1 LERPVLRFA
10 KVTGY
15 AVLLTLLTLVPVMPY
30 SPVPGVA
37 ADRPY
42 SLNAVPSFTQEG
54 NTVSLVLTVE
64 TEAGAI
70 GNTKYQFRFYVRD
83 PASTIFQSPLQNYTA
98 VPGEQWFSIV
108 LVYPSTSFP
117 GSTSL
122 FGQYVT
128 WVDQVAPLAVPNVA
142 QSSFFISLANNN
154 TYERTETVSMQGSG
168 YNASESVTVTI
179 RTQITSTLVFSQTIQ
194 ATLAGIVA
202 AAWTI
207 PRNATIDN
215 YVLTLAGTSTF
226 KTPSDAQTFLVSPAT
241 MSVSGITSLK
251 STYQRTET
259 MRFSFQPIYPDGSIA
274 STGVALLTL
283 ARPSGAS
290 LTLTATFDSVAQA
303 FSASYKTS
311 VDNQTGT
318 WTATLAGHAFN
329 DADGNSG
336 PSTTITNNPQL
347 APATLS
353 INVNANTDVA
363 VGQDIRFNATIT
375 YPDGT
380 VLQSGSVGA
389 YLLYS
394 GTPTVN
400 DTVPVI
406 FDTGLGVWIGT
417 YTARPTDPGG
427 LWSLI
432 VKASDSQTSPN
443 TGSATRA
450 VTLQNNTGGNVAFP
464 LYYFGIIAAL
474 IAGSLAGSFLLLKKR
489 KVTHARL
496 KIDLEAVR
504 SEAQRVESQDFFK
517 SIKDQV
523 RKDKDD

>member
-1 LERPVLRFA
+1 LERPVLRFR
-10 KVTGY
+10 KISGY
-15 AVLLTLLTLVPVMPY
+15 AILLTLLTLAPFMPY
-30 SPVPGVA
+30 SPVPGVS

-42 SLNAVPSFTQEG
+42 SLSAVPSFTQEG

-64 TEAGAI
+64 PEAGAI
-70 GNTKYQFRFYVRD
+70 GNTKYQFRFSVRD
-83 PASTIFQSPLQNYTA
+83 PAGTTFQSPLQNHTSI
-98 VPGEQWFSIV
+98 PGEQWFSIV
-108 LVYPSTSFP
+108 LVYSSTSFP

-122 FGQYVT
+122 FGQYAT

-154 TYERTETVSMQGSG
+154 AYERTETVSIQGSG
-168 YNASESVTVTI
+168 YNPSESVNVTI
-179 RTQITSTLVFSQTIQ
+179 RTQITSTIVFSQTVQ
-194 ATLAGIVA
+194 ATPAGIVA
-202 AAWTI
+202 TTWKI

-215 YVLTLAGTSTF
+215 YELTLTGTSTV
-226 KTPSDAQTFLVSPAT
+226 KNPLDIQTFLVSPAT

-259 MRFSFQPIYPDGSIA
+259 MKFSFQPVYPDGSIA

-290 LTLTATFDSVAQA
+290 LTLTATYDSVTQT
-303 FSASYKTS
+303 FSANYKTS
-311 VDNQTGT
+311 MDNQTGT
-318 WTATLAGHAFN
+318 WTATLAGHAYN

-336 PSTTITNNPQL
+336 PSTTTTNSPQL

-353 INVNANTDVA
+353 INVSANTNVA

-432 VKASDSQTSPN
+432 VKGSDSTTTPN

-450 VTLQNNTGGNVAFP
+450 ITLQNNAGGNVSFP

-474 IAGSLAGSFLLLKKR
+474 IAGLLAGSFLIFKKH

-496 KIDLEAVR
+496 KIDLEAVQ
-504 SEAQRVESQDFFK
+504 SEARRVESQEFFK